1 MIFIPA
7 TESDYMRLSCTTRK
21 GSSRTTRGANFRADE
36 RGLIVRQGKIAEA
49 ISRVVEE
56 DNYFTNGSIVYVSK
70 SN

>member
-1 MIFIPA
+1 MVFIPA

-49 ISRVVEE
+49 ISQVVE
-56 DNYFTNGSIVYVSK
+56 
-70 SN
+70 

>member
-7 TESDYMRLSCTTRK
+7 TESDYMRLSC
-21 GSSRTTRGANFRADE
+21 TTRGANFRADE

-70 SN
+70 SH